1 MTHQTIFIAFLFDN
15 FSKSNSKLQKHSN
28 FNIFPDFLIQVLE
41 NLVFS
46 TRPKKISAPQVIPKT
61 PLWLFGATIDNTA
74 DDIISVDRRRTAGL
88 RSLPVLPEFFSQ
100 KSPI

>member
-1 MTHQTIFIAFLFDN
+1 MTISPRATQNYKNTQIL
-15 FSKSNSKLQKHSN
+15 K
-28 FNIFPDFLIQVLE
+28 IFPDFLIQVVE